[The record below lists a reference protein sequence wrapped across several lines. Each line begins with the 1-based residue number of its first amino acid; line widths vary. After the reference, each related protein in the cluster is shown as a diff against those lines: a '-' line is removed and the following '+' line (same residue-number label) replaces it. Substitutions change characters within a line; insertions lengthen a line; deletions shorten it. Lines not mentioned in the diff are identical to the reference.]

1 MNFCKAPVMNVSE
14 LKAYFSEDFIEET
27 RLLSLLPEQE
37 QQVQDYLQGI
47 AQRLIGDEWDFEA
60 FPVYFAVSDNA
71 GANAAFCPNPRY
83 EMKDGEYVKDKRG
96 DKIPLKTV
104 PMIFVT
110 KGLFEYV
117 KNEDE
122 LAFILGHELGH
133 LRQQALRGSHSNTK
147 IEEVSSDYGSLDM
160 LAPGRLQPCFCPRRC
175 RTYFRQ
181 RR

>member
-96 DKIPLKTV
+96 
-104 PMIFVT
+104 
-110 KGLFEYV
+110 
-117 KNEDE
+117 
-122 LAFILGHELGH
+122 
-133 LRQQALRGSHSNTK
+133 R
-147 IEEVSSDYGSLDM
+147 
-160 LAPGRLQPCFCPRRC
+160 
-175 RTYFRQ
+175 
-181 RR
+181 

>member
-1 MNFCKAPVMNVSE
+1 MNVSE

-117 KNEDE
+117 KMKMSWLLFWVTN
-122 LAFILGHELGH
+122 
-133 LRQQALRGSHSNTK
+133 
-147 IEEVSSDYGSLDM
+147 LDIF
-160 LAPGRLQPCFCPRRC
+160 ASRLCAEAIATPK
-175 RTYFRQ
+175 
-181 RR
+181 

>member
-1 MNFCKAPVMNVSE
+1 M
-14 LKAYFSEDFIEET
+14 
-27 RLLSLLPEQE
+27 SLLPEQE

-117 KNEDE
+117 KMKMSW
-122 LAFILGHELGH
+122 LLFWA
-133 LRQQALRGSHSNTK
+133 T
-147 IEEVSSDYGSLDM
+147 SLDIF
-160 LAPGRLQPCFCPRRC
+160 ASRLCAEAIATPK
-175 RTYFRQ
+175 
-181 RR
+181 